1 MRSPTGRGEWHGG
14 HLSTTNARGLTAKV
28 VQLLDDLRMEYPTL
42 QIEEWTWPQIRTH
55 FDRLSDD
62 ALVELFGYPPTTTSV
77 HQLSFEELRPVV
89 EQIAK
94 RESGPVAELGKPPSE
109 TKLEKNSLDGA
120 SEALLQVGRQRVRL
134 VEEYFEQHHDPA
146 LGDKIANAMRVQ
158 YQALTDSG
166 LGSNEVLLELQRFA
180 GWGAGDTT
188 GHDVAVLAVI
198 MYFFDRCDIF
208 EDPDGE
214 TADTLESG
222 E

>member
-1 MRSPTGRGEWHGG
+1 M
-14 HLSTTNARGLTAKV
+14 
-28 VQLLDDLRMEYPTL
+28 
-42 QIEEWTWPQIRTH
+42 
-55 FDRLSDD
+55 
-62 ALVELFGYPPTTTSV
+62 
-77 HQLSFEELRPVV
+77 

-94 RESGPVAELGKPPSE
+94 GESGPVAELGKPPSE
-109 TKLEKNSLDGA
+109 TKLEKNSLDGE
-120 SEALLQVGRQRVRL
+120 SMALLQVGRQRVRL

-188 GHDVAVLAVI
+188 RHDVAVLAVI